1 MSGAPAS
8 LGRITGAARLG
19 GIVGNP
25 VRHSLSPVIH
35 NAWLE
40 AGGIDGAYVA
50 FAPEDAA
57 GFRTLVAAGR
67 AGLIAGVNV
76 TAPFK
81 EQAFALADEVGP
93 AARLTGSANILVF
106 EDGRVRADSAD
117 PDQIA
122 GLFNAIDRE
131 FGRLDVLVN
140 NAAIIAR
147 QSRLE
152 DLAFERMQRIFAV
165 NSLGPMLC
173 AQQAARRM
181 SQRHNGRGGAIIN
194 ISSAAARLGSPNE
207 YVDYAA
213 SKGAL
218 ESFTIGFSKEVA
230 REGIR
235 VNCVRPGHIYTEM
248 HASGGE
254 PGRVDRI
261 KDTVPMGRGGQPEE
275 VARAILW
282 LAGAEASYV
291 TGTFVDVTGGK

>member
-1 MSGAPAS
+1 MTNDAQAPVILITGGSRGVGAATARLAAAQGYDVAIS
-8 LGRITGAARLG
+8 YVANEAAAQAVVTDVRALGRR
-19 GIVGNP
+19 
-25 VRHSLSPVIH
+25 
-35 NAWLE
+35 
-40 AGGIDGAYVA
+40 
-50 FAPEDAA
+50 
-57 GFRTLVAAGR
+57 
-67 AGLIAGVNV
+67 
-76 TAPFK
+76 
-81 EQAFALADEVGP
+81 ALA
-93 AARLTGSANILVF
+93 
-106 EDGRVRADSAD
+106 VRADSAD

-131 FGRLDVLVN
+131 FGRIDVLVN

>member
-1 MSGAPAS
+1 MATESQAPVILITGGSRGVGAATARLAAAQGYDVAIS
-8 LGRITGAARLG
+8 YVSNEAAARAVVADVQALGRR
-19 GIVGNP
+19 
-25 VRHSLSPVIH
+25 
-35 NAWLE
+35 
-40 AGGIDGAYVA
+40 
-50 FAPEDAA
+50 
-57 GFRTLVAAGR
+57 
-67 AGLIAGVNV
+67 
-76 TAPFK
+76 
-81 EQAFALADEVGP
+81 ALA
-93 AARLTGSANILVF
+93 
-106 EDGRVRADSAD
+106 VRADSAD
-117 PDQIA
+117 PQQVTH
-122 GLFNAIDRE
+122 LFAAIDQA

-147 QSRLE
+147 QSRVE
-152 DLAFERMQRIFAV
+152 DLTFERMQRVFAV
-165 NSLGPMLC
+165 NAIGPMLC

-194 ISSAAARLGSPNE
+194 VSSGAARLGSPNE

-235 VNCVRPGHIYTEM
+235 VNCVRPDHIYTEM

-254 PGRVDRI
+254 PGRVDRV

>member
-1 MSGAPAS
+1 MSTESQAPVI
-8 LGRITGAARLG
+8 LITGGSRGVGAATARLAAAQG
-19 GIVGNP
+19 YDVAISYVSN
-25 VRHSLSPVIH
+25 
-35 NAWLE
+35 E
-40 AGGIDGAYVA
+40 A
-50 FAPEDAA
+50 AA
-57 GFRTLVAAGR
+57 QAVAADVRAQGR
-67 AGLIAGVNV
+67 R
-76 TAPFK
+76 
-81 EQAFALADEVGP
+81 ALAVC
-93 AARLTGSANILVF
+93 
-106 EDGRVRADSAD
+106 ADSAD
-117 PDQIA
+117 PNQVVR
-122 GLFNAIDRE
+122 LFAAIDGE

-147 QSRLE
+147 QSRVE
-152 DLAFERMQRIFAV
+152 DLTFERMQRIFAV
-165 NSLGPMLC
+165 NAIGPMLC

-181 SQRHNGRGGAIIN
+181 SRLHNGRGGAIISV
-194 ISSAAARLGSPNE
+194 SSGAARLGSPNE

-235 VNCVRPGHIYTEM
+235 VNGVRPGHIYTEM

>member
-1 MSGAPAS
+1 MTNDAQAPVILITGGSRGVGAATARLAAAQGYDVALS
-8 LGRITGAARLG
+8 YVANEAAAQAVVADVQALGRR
-19 GIVGNP
+19 
-25 VRHSLSPVIH
+25 
-35 NAWLE
+35 
-40 AGGIDGAYVA
+40 
-50 FAPEDAA
+50 
-57 GFRTLVAAGR
+57 
-67 AGLIAGVNV
+67 
-76 TAPFK
+76 
-81 EQAFALADEVGP
+81 ALA
-93 AARLTGSANILVF
+93 
-106 EDGRVRADSAD
+106 VRADSAD

>member
-1 MSGAPAS
+1 MTNEAQAPVILITGGSRGVGAATARLAAAQGYDVAIS
-8 LGRITGAARLG
+8 YVANEAAAQAVVADVRALGRR
-19 GIVGNP
+19 
-25 VRHSLSPVIH
+25 
-35 NAWLE
+35 
-40 AGGIDGAYVA
+40 
-50 FAPEDAA
+50 
-57 GFRTLVAAGR
+57 
-67 AGLIAGVNV
+67 
-76 TAPFK
+76 
-81 EQAFALADEVGP
+81 ALA
-93 AARLTGSANILVF
+93 
-106 EDGRVRADSAD
+106 VRADSAD

-152 DLAFERMQRIFAV
+152 DLTFERMQRIFAV

-194 ISSAAARLGSPNE
+194 ISSGAARLGSPNE